1 MSKIRV
7 SFDSGTSALSFASKW
22 NLDAPASNTVDVD
35 WHLLPQVLKHDT
47 ATGHEI
53 LDLDEQECI
62 VKGDR
67 ATIENHATVVTDMG
81 DGFFLVKTTDVINL
95 GKACESIDHNHGTM
109 TFLAADSITSMTP
122 QSTDLDP
129 TSAEAQWARIRCAS
143 TYRPLLQS
151 YSLHET
157 NALSKPEVYIMDT
170 GIWLDHPEFDDPD
183 LEKDYFYIVEPLQG
197 TAYSEND
204 QLGHGT
210 GVASMA
216 FGKNLGIT
224 TVAKMRAIKIA
235 GYRESTESMYT
246 ANLVEIAQALD
257 SLLAEVSADPNKTR
271 VLNCSWGVSRSSF
284 LDAKFQALIDAGVT
298 VVAAAGNSGIS
309 VEDVTPAGI
318 DACLTVGATDKY
330 DIPCGFNNIS
340 PDDSGV
346 TTASGLSLDL
356 FAPGS
361 SIMHANPEGAESGLY
376 SIGDGTSYSAPLVS
390 GICAVIGSFN
400 ADTVFAPAMKTTV
413 MDTATKNALLF
424 EDDTFTEAQ
433 NNLAFVFTADPLS
446 SYKESDMVSYLGV
459 CSDEDIVVDLNS
471 NINLSDFRTLYP
483 DDPITFSLE
492 WVDPAIQAK
501 YSEYVTINSETGEV
515 TIKPATGV
523 VLDADTKLEMVEFV
537 GVASSNRVTIK
548 TNTIFY
554 FNNNPDHLDTLN
566 SDVTL
571 ALTDVNSISFFAYWS
586 TPIK

>member
-22 NLDAPASNTVDVD
+22 KLDAPESTTVDVD
-35 WHLLPQVLKHDT
+35 WHLLPQVLKDDT

-81 DGFFLVKTTDVINL
+81 DGYFLVKTTDVINL
-95 GKACESIDHNHGTM
+95 GKACESIDHNHGAM

-122 QSTDLDP
+122 QSTELDP
-129 TSAEAQWARIRCAS
+129 QSAEAQWARIRCAS

-170 GIWLDHPEFDDPD
+170 GVWLDHPEFDDPD

-257 SLLAEVSADPNKTR
+257 ALLAEVSANPNKTR

-424 EDDTFTEAQ
+424 EDSTFTEAQ

-537 GVASSNRVTIK
+537 GIASSNRVTVK

-554 FNNNPDHLDTLN
+554 FNNNPDHIDTLN

>member
-22 NLDAPASNTVDVD
+22 KLDPPTNNTVDVD
-35 WHLLPQVLKHDT
+35 WHLLPQVLKEGT

-53 LDLDEQECI
+53 LDSSEQECI

-67 ATIENHATVVTDMG
+67 ATIEEHATVVTDMG
-81 DGFFLVKTTDVINL
+81 NGFFLVKTTDPIAL
-95 GKACESIDHNHGTM
+95 GKASESIDHNHGSM
-109 TFLAADSITSMTP
+109 TFLAADSITSMSP
-122 QSTDLDP
+122 ESTDLDP

-170 GIWLDHPEFDDPD
+170 GIWLDHPEFDDPE
-183 LEKDYFYIVEPLQG
+183 LEKDYFYIVEPLRG
-197 TAYSEND
+197 TAYSEGD

-235 GYRESTESMYT
+235 GYNESTDSIYT

-257 SLLAEVSADPNKTR
+257 ALLAEVAANPNKTR

-284 LDAKFQALIDAGVT
+284 LDSKFQALIDAGVT

-318 DACLTVGATDKY
+318 DACLTVGASDKY

-346 TTASGLSLDL
+346 STSAGLSLDL

-361 SIMHANPEGAESGLY
+361 SIMHANPENAGQGLY

-400 ADTVFAPAMKTTV
+400 TDTIFAPAMKETV

-433 NNLAFVFTADPLS
+433 NNLAFVFTADPLA

-459 CSDEDIVVDLNS
+459 CNDEDIVIDLNS
-471 NINLSDFRTLYP
+471 NIDLSKFRTLYP
-483 DDPITFSLE
+483 DDPISFSIEFLTPE
-492 WVDPAIQAK
+492 IEAK
-501 YSEYVTINSETGEV
+501 YGEYVSVNTESGEI

-523 VLDADTKLEMVEFV
+523 VLDPDTKLEMVEFI
-537 GVASSNRVTIK
+537 GVAKSSRFTVK

-586 TPIK
+586 SPIK